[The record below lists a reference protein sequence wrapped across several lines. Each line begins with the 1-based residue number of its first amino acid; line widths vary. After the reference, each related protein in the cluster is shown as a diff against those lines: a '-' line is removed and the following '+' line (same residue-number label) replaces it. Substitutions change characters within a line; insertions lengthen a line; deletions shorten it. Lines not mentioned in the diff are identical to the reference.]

1 MWKRVSPRKPVVTTQ
16 ELLNSIKVDVSF
28 FLKTWFHYND
38 LSEQYTK
45 KGPGRKHKEIKR
57 DDKGIPLTKWV
68 PRTVEWGG
76 RHPDNNQYR
85 RV

>member
-1 MWKRVSPRKPVVTTQ
+1 MWKRVSPRKPVVTTK

-57 DDKGIPLTKWV
+57 DDKGAPLTKWISREAERV
-68 PRTVEWGG
+68 
-76 RHPDNNQYR
+76 R
-85 RV
+85 RAA